1 MIDGEKIPSDQEMLT
16 RATEGDPGAFEHI
29 VNKHQG
35 MVFSLA
41 YHFLHDRGLAEEL
54 TQEVFLSLYRNLAAI
69 KSPSHLVF
77 WLRKVAGHRCLDHA
91 RRQRLRLQVPMDQ
104 IAEPA
109 FEMPFRDVRLST
121 ALEKALV
128 SLPEKQRVVLILRY
142 QEDLEPLEIART
154 LDMPV
159 NTVKSHLRRSLIAL
173 REKLTSPAEKQYG
186 RTGTRTKGRLKAEG
200 PVTGFY
206 SASARASASEF

>member
-1 MIDGEKIPSDQEMLT
+1 MREETMLSEQEILD
-16 RATEGDPGAFEHI
+16 RAIEGDAGAFEQI

-54 TQEVFLSLYRNLAAI
+54 AQEVFLSLFRNLSSI

-77 WLRKVAGHRCLDHA
+77 WLRKVAGHRCLDQA
-91 RRQRLRLQVPMDQ
+91 RRQRLRPQVPMDQ
-104 IAEPA
+104 VAEPS
-109 FEMPFRDVRLST
+109 FEMTFRDVSMSR
-121 ALEKALV
+121 ALENALV

-186 RTGTRTKGRLKAEG
+186 RPGTRTKSRLKAEG
-200 PVTGFY
+200 TVSGFY
-206 SASARASASEF
+206 GASARARAGEF